1 MQKLQLVCKQLWS
14 AMQNEYKEQCILS
27 KKINATDLKT
37 ASPEAWILHQSI
49 EKKLR
54 GVKGE
59 RPPPHTD
66 PQANAVE
73 ETLTDQQM
81 DELFD
86 YSMKNGR

>member
-1 MQKLQLVCKQLWS
+1 MQNLGVWKQLWS
-14 AMQNEYKEQCILS
+14 AMQNEYQEQCIQS
-27 KKINATDLKT
+27 NNLKT
-37 ASPEAWILHQSI
+37 TDMKNACPEACIFHQAI
-49 EKKLR
+49 EKLR

-66 PQANAVE
+66 PQASVVE

-81 DELFD
+81 DKLFY